1 MDAPAPLTG
10 SQHFRAEAA
19 DLLGHVTVLLRHMQP
34 QQYPESLQSTVEQ
47 LVNGEARVEVSYWWR
62 LVKQLFSADP
72 ALAAVVFSCLCLS
85 VLVPLAATV
94 ICCSRSCRRGHQE
107 THQETCQERD
117 RAAYRR
123 CRANCNV
130 ALLVIT
136 LCVIFC
142 VAVLLVAAAVL
153 IRSGLHR
160 SGPAVGAALTEVHTV
175 ASDVAARLTHLLG
188 SDMETAVRD
197 TERLMEDAAHRS
209 TEQITMRLANQSRMT
224 QVFKSLFQLDSSLQT
239 VSAGLLAL
247 DSDLTNLT
255 AGWPGLVRRLGDLRS
270 DLERAVSLCADRD
283 RHLCEGLQPGG
294 LALAQL
300 DVTADALAPS
310 LELVRRYRSTDVAAL
325 AETAQTSVTALA
337 NSLQSGSSTARP
349 GIVRELRGSLERAG
363 RHLAEVQPAL
373 RQLLTHLSGLAERT
387 HRRPLVTETAATAIW
402 GSTLAVPCL
411 VLTVTALLYGA
422 VVGSYFPSRSSSRPH
437 RHTANTIRMALF
449 LLTMTSALVWL
460 AAAVG
465 ALVAGLLQAGLC
477 PRPADDRPAEVAQ
490 VTHRMGLRA
499 ALLPATPGPVQQS
512 LADTLRQCRSGGS
525 LLTVFNLDRPAAV
538 TAAGQLDTPRLHS
551 LLDRV
556 VSRAPAAGRTDLL
569 ANSLEQ
575 YLRLAA
581 QLVHTDL
588 GPVKEKLE
596 RRSASSDVAGVLTRL
611 SSALSQ
617 LSSETDRDRLSALA
631 DQLTEMVT
639 GALYTLQKQKVA
651 TLDMSAMALR
661 GQVTSLRGQIA
672 QVDSYLSNNASHVI
686 QQEESNFRR
695 QIRGRLEQF
704 SNHMQAV
711 LRRDTSCLPVWLA
724 FSAIRPRPAAG
735 IAEDGPPPAAD
746 ARHAAGAADA
756 IASTSRTTQPTATGR
771 ARASGNESVS
781 LTVG

>member
-1 MDAPAPLTG
+1 MDYT
-10 SQHFRAEAA
+10 
-19 DLLGHVTVLLRHMQP
+19 
-34 QQYPESLQSTVEQ
+34 
-47 LVNGEARVEVSYWWR
+47 
-62 LVKQLFSADP
+62 LFSADP

-94 ICCSRSCRRGHQE
+94 ICCSRSCRHRHQE

-153 IRSGLHR
+153 IRSGLNR

-175 ASDVAARLTHLLG
+175 TSDVAARLTHLLG

-197 TERLMEDAAHRS
+197 TERLMEGAAHRS

-247 DSDLTNLT
+247 DSDLANLT

-270 DLERAVSLCADRD
+270 DLERAVSLCTDRD
-283 RHLCEGLQPGG
+283 RHLCEGLQSDG
-294 LALAQL
+294 LALTQL

-310 LELVRRYRSTDVAAL
+310 LELVRRYRSADVAAL

-337 NSLQSGSSTARP
+337 NSLQSGISTARP

-373 RQLLTHLSGLAERT
+373 RQLLAHLSGLAERT
-387 HRRPLVTETAATAIW
+387 RRRPLVTETAATAIW

-449 LLTMTSALVWL
+449 LLTVTSALVWL
-460 AAAVG
+460 VAAVG

-512 LADTLRQCRSGGS
+512 LADTLRQCRAGGS

-538 TAAGQLDTPRLHS
+538 NAAGQLDAPRLHS

-556 VSRAPAAGRTDLL
+556 VSRAPADGRTDLL
-569 ANSLEQ
+569 ATSLNQ

-581 QLVHTDL
+581 ELVHTDL

-631 DQLTEMVT
+631 DRLTEIVT
-639 GALYTLQKQKVA
+639 GALYTLQKQKARLVVQVA

-672 QVDSYLSNNASHVI
+672 QVDSFLSNNASHVI

-704 SNHMQAV
+704 SNHVQTV

-724 FSAIRPRPAAG
+724 FRSSASTACHQLLGGVGAYWLGCALTGALLLLLAAAAG
-735 IAEDGPPPAAD
+735 PLL
-746 ARHAAGAADA
+746 ARL
-756 IASTSRTTQPTATGR
+756 TSGR
-771 ARASGNESVS
+771 RPSSEEPSVEGDFKLWGSVS
-781 LTVG
+781 SEMQQTNVKTVGSATASEPTDSNSGEGRW